1 MSQSEKKPELDQHFM
16 KDPKLIKKIV
26 SLAGIRKNETVL
38 EIGAG
43 RVTVTK
49 EIARKAGKVLAVEID
64 PHLKPFLKSASGAG
78 NVEVKI
84 QNALDFL
91 DTQKPRFDRIVSNTP
106 YSICEALV
114 RRLPRFSFKKGV
126 FAFPK
131 SFAYR
136 LVEKGGKRTRLSF
149 VAQEFFTIR
158 IVMDIPREAFSPA
171 PRTTSAVAV
180 LTPKKKKSLSA
191 ELLLREK
198 MLLKNALR
206 EAICGGILGRKST
219 KREAKKA
226 IKSLKISNILLEKK
240 VADLDEKEFK
250 QVATIVKRI
259 RI

>member
-1 MSQSEKKPELDQHFM
+1 MPQELDQHFM
-16 KDPKLIKKIV
+16 EDPELIRRIV
-26 SLAGIRKNETVL
+26 SLAGIRKGETVL

-43 RVTVTK
+43 KGTVTR
-49 EIARKAGKVLAVEID
+49 EIAKKAAETIAVEID
-64 PHLKPFLKSASGAG
+64 RGLESALRESVSKTK

-91 DTQKPRFDRIVSNTP
+91 DSQKPHFDRIVSNTP

-114 RRLPRFSFKKGV
+114 RRLPHFSFKKGV

-136 LVEKGGKRTRLSF
+136 LVEKGEKRTRLSF
-149 VAQEFFTIR
+149 VAQEFFQIKLGQE
-158 IVMDIPREAFSPA
+158 IPKKAFSSIPK
-171 PRTTSAVAV
+171 TSSVIVV
-180 LTPKKKKSLSA
+180 LTPRKKKSLTA
-191 ELLLREK
+191 QLILREK

-206 EAICGGILGRKST
+206 EAFCEGILGRKST

-226 IKSLKISNILLEKK
+226 IKSLKINNLLLEKK
-240 VADLDEKEFK
+240 VSDLKEKEFK

-259 RI
+259 KI